1 MAELKR
7 FEYIIEFEPYYM
19 ENNKNELC
27 FKSRSVEKLIRCG
40 GCRFFDSYPMEHTE
54 GKCTRLGRL
63 CCDDDFC
70 SDAEEKGDG

>member
-19 ENNKNELC
+19 ENDRKELC

-54 GKCTRLGRL
+54 GKCTRLGRM
-63 CCDDDFC
+63 CQWDDYC